1 MRSWMGLCLVLG
13 LLASGCGGPSLC
25 DQDEDGVEG
34 FACGGEDCDDE
45 DPTVSPNADELC
57 DDVDHN
63 CDLWVHL
70 DAQDGVFVYDDG
82 DGDGYGDPDT
92 ERPACAPSWPETA
105 EGGDCDAVGDAWSS
119 HHYASS
125 AADATAQGIKAGCD
139 QDCGSTYKS
148 DNLKAALASGNLTV
162 PDVDVALGRIM
173 TMRFNLGMFDAAAS
187 VPCRCSRALCVFFRG
202 LKLWC

>member
-1 MRSWMGLCLVLG
+1 M
-13 LLASGCGGPSLC
+13 
-25 DQDEDGVEG
+25 
-34 FACGGEDCDDE
+34 
-45 DPTVSPNADELC
+45 PTC
-57 DDVDHN
+57 
-63 CDLWVHL
+63 L
-70 DAQDGVFVYDDG
+70 DAQAQNGFLRKEL
-82 DGDGYGDPDT
+82 GYKGLIV
-92 ERPACAPSWPETA
+92 S
-105 EGGDCDAVGDAWSS
+105 DCDAVGDAWSS

-187 VPCRCSRALCVFFRG
+187 VPCRCSRALCDFFRSLNDG
-202 LKLWC
+202 AEQTRRSGTRC